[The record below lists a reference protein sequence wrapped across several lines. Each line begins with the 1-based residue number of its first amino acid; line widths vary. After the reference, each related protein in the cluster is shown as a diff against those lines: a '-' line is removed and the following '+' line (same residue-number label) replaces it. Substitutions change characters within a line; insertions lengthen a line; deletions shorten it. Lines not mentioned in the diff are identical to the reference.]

1 MSFKNVILACAIALS
16 VLSTSAIGAGG
27 ASLQLVS
34 RKPSN
39 TALKMLSFG

>member
-27 ASLQLVS
+27 ASLQLELFVV
-34 RKPSN
+34 RRN
-39 TALKMLSFG
+39 ILNV